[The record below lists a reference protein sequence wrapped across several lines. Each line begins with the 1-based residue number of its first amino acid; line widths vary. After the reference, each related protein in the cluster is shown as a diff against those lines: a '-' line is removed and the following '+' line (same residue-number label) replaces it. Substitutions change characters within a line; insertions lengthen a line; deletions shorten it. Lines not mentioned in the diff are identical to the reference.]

1 MYERIT
7 WKFDDSWEIK
17 VRHTARY
24 GAPGEKRK
32 KRKKPTPEQMRENN
46 QRNRIE
52 KYRRLIK
59 WNFVPE
65 EDYWITFTYRPEERP
80 EDRKQAQKHMENFR
94 RCLRRRFKKTGTEM
108 KWICITEIG
117 SKGAVHHHM
126 ILNRIEGLD
135 TMITKMW
142 KHGHVSIK
150 LLYKDGDFQGLAKYL
165 CKESRVSPSRNLI
178 EKDPEVQVMKRG
190 TWPEEIKVP
199 KGFYL
204 DKNSVREGINLFG
217 FRYRHYI
224 IVKAES
230 KENGKCRD
238 IHRSRQKG
246 TKRDHKMRGVSPGD
260 DKARKSVCSRRNHE
274 N

>member
-94 RCLRRRFKKTGTEM
+94 RCLRRRFKKAGTEM

-224 IVKAES
+224 IVKTES

-246 TKRDHKMRGVSPGD
+246 SRNARKMRGVSPGS
-260 DKARKSVCSRRNHE
+260 DKTGKDIPGRRCDKN
-274 N
+274 